1 MKLYATKTT
10 QIGSLTIGVEDGK
23 VTDLLFGSNPTD
35 SRKSDAQAD
44 PLLVAVFSQL
54 NEYFEGKRR
63 TFDLPLAPEGT
74 PFQLSVWK
82 ALQTIPYGE
91 TRSYRDIAIQVGNP
105 KAARAV
111 GGANHHNP
119 IAIIIPCHR
128 VIAADGSLGGFG
140 GGLPLKEFLLDLERK
155 NA

>member
-10 QIGSLTIGVEDGK
+10 QIGSLTIGVEDGN
-23 VTDLLFGSNPTD
+23 VTDLLFGSNPSG
-35 SRKSDAQAD
+35 SRKSDAQTV
-44 PLLVAVFSQL
+44 PLLMTAFRQL
-54 NEYFEGKRR
+54 NEYFEGERR
-63 TFDLPLAPEGT
+63 AFDLPLSLAGT

-105 KAARAV
+105 KAFRAV
-111 GGANHHNP
+111 GSANHHNP

-128 VIAADGSLGGFG
+128 VIASDGSLGGFG
-140 GGLPLKEFLLDLERK
+140 GGLPVKTFLLELEQK
-155 NA
+155 NL